1 MLRYLR
7 VLHYLKDAPGNIYK
21 ARLLWQHTSDN
32 VHNNVTALQFFCQE
46 HFTGAHLASI
56 TSQYIHRKVM
66 SMMLQQNGAFTRT
79 WIGGLRY
86 LEVRMFRHIVWFF
99 KSIDNLFE
107 SG

>member
-7 VLHYLKDAPGNIYK
+7 VLHYLKDAPGNTYK

-32 VHNNVTALQFFCQE
+32 VHDNVTALQFFCQE
-46 HFTGAHLASI
+46 HFAGGHLASI

-66 SMMLQQNGAFTRT
+66 SMMLQQNGAYTRT

-86 LEVRMFRHIVWFF
+86 LEVCMFRHRVRVFF
-99 KSIDNLFE
+99 KIY
-107 SG
+107 